1 MPNVNGF
8 PTGNTCVADAS
19 ERFQIMIVDPNFLDH
34 WKVSTLRAI
43 LGRDKEAPIYIL
55 RLWSYCQS
63 AKKSTMPYNA
73 NVVAEICKFK
83 GHPEAIL
90 DAMVQLKII
99 DVVDDTTLRVH
110 EFDVYNKK
118 LYSCREN
125 AEKARKTAN
134 RKHSIETSN
143 GSPIEHSIESS
154 NSNPVG
160 VPIER
165 GLDRIGLDRIG
176 INTPKPPAGAQE
188 WEVDFFDSL
197 KNSGKFPA
205 LTFDALHQAIRG
217 YEKADLP
224 SRWPEIVEEI
234 KSMPGSIQFPVSVLR
249 TAVSRLEVRNIQN
262 SEKKDG
268 ATAKAGRRAM
278 LVEIPDN
285 LQIGGMK

>member
-1 MPNVNGF
+1 
-8 PTGNTCVADAS
+8 
-19 ERFQIMIVDPNFLDH
+19 MIVDPNFLDH

-55 RLWSYCQS
+55 RLWAYCQS
-63 AKKSTMPYNA
+63 AKKSTMPHNA

-90 DAMVQLKII
+90 QAMVELKII
-99 DVVDDTTLRVH
+99 DVVNDTTLRVH

-125 AEKARKTAN
+125 AEKGREKAN
-134 RKHSIETSN
+134 KK
-143 GSPIEHSIESS
+143 HSIESS
-154 NSNPVG
+154 NGHSIESSIESLNGHPVG

-176 INTPKPPAGAQE
+176 IKTPKPPEGALE
-188 WEVDFFDSL
+188 WEVLFFDSL

-205 LTFDALHQAIRG
+205 LTFEALHQAIRG

-224 SRWPEIVEEI
+224 TRWPEIVEEI

-249 TAVSRLEVRNIQN
+249 TAVSRLEVRNITA
-262 SEKKDG
+262 SEKKDC
-268 ATAKAGRRAM
+268 AAVKAGKRAM
-278 LVEIPDN
+278 LVDIPDN